1 MKKWFSYALLILVV
15 PAVVLLGSTVFGSK
29 QYAFLS
35 LAVAVLACI
44 PFFLTFERR
53 EGGSIRLVLIAVL
66 TALSVLGRLLFAV
79 LPGFK
84 PVTAMVIL
92 TAMYFGS
99 EAGFLTGAL
108 TAVLSNFYFGQGPWT
123 PFQMVTWGLLG
134 FVAGLLRNRLKAS
147 RLFLALYGAVAG
159 VAFSLLMDV
168 WTAVWIDGTLTLS
181 RYLAAVATSGGYML
195 LYALSNVIFLLL
207 LRKPM
212 GEILGRIQKKYGIT

>member
-1 MKKWFSYALLILVV
+1 MKKYVSAALLLLMV
-15 PAVVLLGSTVFGSK
+15 PAVVVLGATVFRDK
-29 QYAFLS
+29 QYAFVS
-35 LAVAVLACI
+35 LAVAVLACGA
-44 PFFLTFERR
+44 FFLSFERR
-53 EGGSIRLVLIAVL
+53 ETGPIRLVLLAVM
-66 TALSVLGRLLFAV
+66 TALSVAGRLLFAV

-84 PVTAMVIL
+84 PVTAMVVL
-92 TAMYFGS
+92 TAMYFGG

-147 RLFLALYGAVAG
+147 RLFLALYGAVTG

>member
-1 MKKWFSYALLILVV
+1 MKKYVSAALLLLMV
-15 PAVVLLGSTVFGSK
+15 PAVVVLGATVFRDK
-29 QYAFLS
+29 QYAFVS
-35 LAVAVLACI
+35 LAVAVLACGA
-44 PFFLTFERR
+44 FFLSFERR
-53 EGGSIRLVLIAVL
+53 ETGPIRLVLLAVM
-66 TALSVLGRLLFAV
+66 TALSVAGRLLFAV

-84 PVTAMVIL
+84 PVTAMVVL
-92 TAMYFGS
+92 TAMYFGG

-147 RLFLALYGAVAG
+147 RLFLALYGTVAG

>member
-1 MKKWFSYALLILVV
+1 MKKYVSAALLLLMV
-15 PAVVLLGSTVFGSK
+15 PAVVVLGATVFRDK
-29 QYAFLS
+29 QYAFVS
-35 LAVAVLACI
+35 LAVAVLACGA
-44 PFFLTFERR
+44 FFLSFERR
-53 EGGSIRLVLIAVL
+53 ETGPIRLVLLAVM
-66 TALSVLGRLLFAV
+66 TALSVAGRLLFAV

-84 PVTAMVIL
+84 PVTAMVVL
-92 TAMYFGS
+92 TAMYFGG

>member
-1 MKKWFSYALLILVV
+1 MKKYVSAALLLLMV
-15 PAVVLLGSTVFGSK
+15 PAVVVLGATVFRDK
-29 QYAFLS
+29 QYAFVS
-35 LAVAVLACI
+35 LAVAVLACGA
-44 PFFLTFERR
+44 FFLSFERR
-53 EGGSIRLVLIAVL
+53 ETGPIRLVLLAVM
-66 TALSVLGRLLFAV
+66 TALSVAGRLLFAV

-84 PVTAMVIL
+84 PVTAMVVL
-92 TAMYFGS
+92 TAMYFGG

-181 RYLAAVATSGGYML
+181 RYLASVATSGGYML

>member
-1 MKKWFSYALLILVV
+1 MKKYVSAALLLLMV
-15 PAVVLLGSTVFGSK
+15 PAVVVLGATVFWDK
-29 QYAFLS
+29 QYAFVS
-35 LAVAVLACI
+35 LAVAVLACGA
-44 PFFLTFERR
+44 FFLSFERR
-53 EGGSIRLVLIAVL
+53 ETGSIRLVLLAVM
-66 TALSVLGRLLFAV
+66 TALSVAGRLLFAV

-84 PVTAMVIL
+84 PVTAMVVL
-92 TAMYFGS
+92 TAMYFGG

-207 LRKPM
+207 RRKPM
-212 GEILGRIQKKYGIT
+212 GEILGRIQKKYGLT